1 MLKLYEIYY
10 NKVLKAYELYNDS
23 LNHLSKIDVKNLKT
37 SLELEPLDAFNS
49 RFERLVEL
57 ILSKYTKSIELI
69 ETWINEWTLRDRLN
83 LLEKIWLISNV
94 DLWLEMRWLRN
105 KIALDYIEDAIF
117 DLYFIIL
124 RKYNSEIQ
132 NFIKNIKQYKIK

>member
-105 KIALDYIEDAIF
+105 KIAHDYIEDAIF